1 MYVSEDSLIRKLEN
15 IKEKLDENDLLDED
29 DEMCIAILIAHLE
42 ELKGKENGEK

>member
-29 DEMCIAILIAHLE
+29 DEMVIAILIAHLE
-42 ELKGKENGEK
+42 ELKGEENDKN